1 MMSEEKLKEYF
12 LKEEIFNGFSDF
24 SGYRVLGTFQFSP
37 KYGTLISSGIKIFKT
52 ESIAWVEEF
61 RIGIVQ
67 NAGDYLVIV
76 SPECPEVYFTMPEE
90 IIDKI
95 KDIYN
100 DAGDYINLDSEIL
113 QKLMEE
119 LNDANRKWTTNPI
132 MTDPGRI
139 WYDSSSTNPFVPYSH
154 QTTTST
160 CSSDYVVSS
169 TSGISTNINPNNTN
183 TYVTGYNI

>member
-1 MMSEEKLKEYF
+1 MSEEKLKEYF
-12 LKEEIFNGFSDF
+12 LEEERFNEFSDF
-24 SGYRVLGTFQFSP
+24 FGYRVLGTFQFSP

-61 RIGIVQ
+61 RIGIIQ
-67 NAGDYLVIV
+67 NIGDYLVIV

-100 DAGDYINLDSEIL
+100 AGDYINLDSEIL
-113 QKLMEE
+113 QKFMEE
-119 LNDANRKWTTNPI
+119 LNDANRKWTTNP
-132 MTDPGRI
+132 TRTGSGRI
-139 WYDSSSTNPFVPYSH
+139 WYDSSSANPFVPYS
-154 QTTTST
+154 QVSTTT
-160 CSSDYVVSS
+160 CSSVVSS
-169 TSGISTNINPNNTN
+169 ASGISTNINPNNTN

>member
-61 RIGIVQ
+61 RIGIIQ
-67 NAGDYLVIV
+67 NIGDYLVIV

-100 DAGDYINLDSEIL
+100 DAGDYINLDNEIL

-139 WYDSSSTNPFVPYSH
+139 WYDSSSANPFVPYS
-154 QTTTST
+154 QVSTTT
-160 CSSDYVVSS
+160 CSSVVSS
-169 TSGISTNINPNNTN
+169 ASGISTNINPNNTN

>member
-61 RIGIVQ
+61 RIGIIQ
-67 NAGDYLVIV
+67 NTGDYLVIV

-100 DAGDYINLDSEIL
+100 DG
-113 QKLMEE
+113 
-119 LNDANRKWTTNPI
+119 
-132 MTDPGRI
+132 
-139 WYDSSSTNPFVPYSH
+139 SSTNPFVPYS
-154 QTTTST
+154 QVSTTT

-169 TSGISTNINPNNTN
+169 ASSQIPTNINSNNTN

>member
-1 MMSEEKLKEYF
+1 MSEEKLKEYF

-61 RIGIVQ
+61 RIGIIQ
-67 NAGDYLVIV
+67 NTGDYLVIV

-132 MTDPGRI
+132 MTDPGKL
-139 WYDSSSTNPFVPYSH
+139 WYYDGSSTNPFVPYS
-154 QTTTST
+154 QVSTTT

-169 TSGISTNINPNNTN
+169 ASSQIPTNINSNNTN

>member
-61 RIGIVQ
+61 RIGIIQ
-67 NAGDYLVIV
+67 NTGDYLVIV

-100 DAGDYINLDSEIL
+100 DAGDYINLDNEIL

-119 LNDANRKWTTNPI
+119 LNDENRKWTTNPI
-132 MTDPGRI
+132 MTSWEYYNG
-139 WYDSSSTNPFVPYSH
+139 SSTNPFVPYS
-154 QTTTST
+154 QVSTTT
-160 CSSDYVVSS
+160 CSSDYVASS
-169 TSGISTNINPNNTN
+169 ASSQIPTNINSNNTN